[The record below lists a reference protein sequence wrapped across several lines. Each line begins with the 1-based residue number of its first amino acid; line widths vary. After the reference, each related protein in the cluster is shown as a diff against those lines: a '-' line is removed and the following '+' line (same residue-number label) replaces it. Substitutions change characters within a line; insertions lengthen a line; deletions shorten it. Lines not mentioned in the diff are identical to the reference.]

1 MNHPEGL
8 AVGFAMNA
16 RGSTEVILATVGL
29 SIGALN
35 QFLFTIIVVMAVVTT
50 LFMPPLLRWALAR
63 VPIREEERAR
73 LETEAAEEKD
83 RMPKIERVLSGL
95 DAGHNGQLAS

>member
-16 RGSTEVILATVGL
+16 RGSTEVILATIGL

-50 LFMPPLLRWALAR
+50 LCMPPLLRWALAR
-63 VPIREEERAR
+63 VPIRDEEKAR
-73 LETEAAEEKD
+73 LEVEAAEGRD
-83 RMPKIERVLSGL
+83 LMPKIERVLVGL
-95 DAGHNGQLAS
+95 DAGDDG